1 MKFSEGQERNMRDLS
16 AGAKPKGLLFELL
29 RFLPNPPA
37 KPPVTVEDWELRDLL
52 PPHQI
57 REIMKGQKK

>member
-1 MKFSEGQERNMRDLS
+1 MRDLS